1 MGGETKQVSE
11 SGLTSPEMKAAA
23 GTIGNQLNAQ
33 LKAGV
38 KPYDQSMVPGLSSQT
53 MAGIGGLTNNPN
65 NSIFSGGVSGALGQQ
80 AQLAQGNFGDDPVR
94 ARLIDDTAT
103 AVNATMQG
111 SGRFGSGSHE
121 QGLIDKIGGS
131 LGQYDMAR
139 QQQGIQNLGTLYSM
153 GNMPASAQ
161 LQAGQMMDQW
171 NAAKAQDD
179 YRRFDATQNAGWNTL
194 QRGSSIFAG
203 TAPVSGTT
211 QTQTTTQPWWV
222 APTAIAGTLGSAFL

>member
-53 MAGIGGLTNNPN
+53 MAGIGGLTNNAN

-80 AQLAQGNFGDDPVR
+80 AAIAQGDFSNDTAR
-94 ARLIDDTAT
+94 TRLIDDTAT
-103 AVNATMQG
+103 AVNAAMQG
-111 SGRFGSGSHE
+111 SGRYGGKSHE
-121 QGLIDKIGGS
+121 GALIDNITGS
-131 LGQYDMAR
+131 LGAYDTAR
-139 QQQGIQNLGTLYSM
+139 QNAAIGNLGSLYSM
-153 GNMPASAQ
+153 SNMPASAQ
-161 LQAGQMMDQW
+161 LQAGQTMDAYN
-171 NAAKAQDD
+171 NAVAQDQA
-179 YRRFDATQNAGWNTL
+179 RIFDATQNAGWNTL

-211 QTQTTTQPWWV
+211 STQTTTQPWWV
-222 APTAIAGTLGSAFL
+222 APTAIAGTLGSAFF